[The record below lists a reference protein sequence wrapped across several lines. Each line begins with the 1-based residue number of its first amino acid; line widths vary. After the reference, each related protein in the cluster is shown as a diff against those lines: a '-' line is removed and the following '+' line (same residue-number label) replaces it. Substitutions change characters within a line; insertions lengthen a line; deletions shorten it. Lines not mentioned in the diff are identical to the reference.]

1 MPIIQMTGVVITLK
15 DYANLDLPRR
25 QTKMFRV
32 INASI
37 VMYLF
42 ALIAVNIMVL

>member
-1 MPIIQMTGVVITLK
+1 MPIIQMTGVVITIK
-15 DYANLDLPRR
+15 DFANLDPPRM

-42 ALIAVNIMVL
+42 ALIAANIMAL